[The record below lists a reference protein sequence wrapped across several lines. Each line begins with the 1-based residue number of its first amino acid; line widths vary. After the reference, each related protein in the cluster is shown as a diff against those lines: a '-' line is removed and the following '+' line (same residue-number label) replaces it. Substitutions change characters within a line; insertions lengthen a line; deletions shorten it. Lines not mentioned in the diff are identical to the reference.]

1 MDTIDSLKNALQV
14 TDSPVAIQ
22 ALPGADQ
29 KIKLLLVEDISS
41 EIVGILGSHYEI
53 DPRFFET
60 HVRNPADHRDF
71 HDGELNRIRNVHDSK
86 RLLVCRFHQ
95 QWIQIC
101 NARRSMGDPR
111 RIHWSHLRNVDR
123 FISTLPFQVRYPA
136 SVLWPQKYR
145 FPSRRT
151 PIQSEGAQSLGG
163 IGITTID
170 TRTTIWIGQDRTCS
184 NTTVGIVL
192 LDFTEPNSTDM
203 LPNDN
208 KEMVPERR
216 EAFVHVPTLDN
227 LETSSADFSP
237 EAWCN
242 DIIDM
247 TMRYPWFDT
256 SRSLNNVEKLTIVCP
271 SLYTICAE
279 WLELVNNAQWEVAE
293 LEATFKDESSR
304 ISPEYRISA
313 AMRQPGEWR
322 EHIQSWREMVAET
335 LETGIVN
342 AQRLTQEPSPNLL
355 DDITLD
361 FERVLQKLND
371 LLNRIDGHLDRGTSE
386 MQLEAARQSLK
397 ESHDL
402 ALLSWLATIFIPL
415 TYVTGLF
422 SMSEDL
428 GSMKSTFKA
437 YFAIAIPVAL
447 IALIIARWAHHFMPY
462 PLGIARGTWS
472 LLCNAWHRLTSAL
485 EDAWDYIWR

>member
-1 MDTIDSLKNALQV
+1 
-14 TDSPVAIQ
+14 
-22 ALPGADQ
+22 
-29 KIKLLLVEDISS
+29 
-41 EIVGILGSHYEI
+41 
-53 DPRFFET
+53 
-60 HVRNPADHRDF
+60 
-71 HDGELNRIRNVHDSK
+71 
-86 RLLVCRFHQ
+86 
-95 QWIQIC
+95 
-101 NARRSMGDPR
+101 
-111 RIHWSHLRNVDR
+111 
-123 FISTLPFQVRYPA
+123 
-136 SVLWPQKYR
+136 
-145 FPSRRT
+145 
-151 PIQSEGAQSLGG
+151 
-163 IGITTID
+163 
-170 TRTTIWIGQDRTCS
+170 
-184 NTTVGIVL
+184 
-192 LDFTEPNSTDM
+192 
-203 LPNDN
+203 
-208 KEMVPERR
+208 
-216 EAFVHVPTLDN
+216 
-227 LETSSADFSP
+227 
-237 EAWCN
+237 
-242 DIIDM
+242 
-247 TMRYPWFDT
+247 
-256 SRSLNNVEKLTIVCP
+256 
-271 SLYTICAE
+271 
-279 WLELVNNAQWEVAE
+279 
-293 LEATFKDESSR
+293 
-304 ISPEYRISA
+304 
-313 AMRQPGEWR
+313 
-322 EHIQSWREMVAET
+322 MVAET